1 MFPENEEWLV
11 PYSTKP
17 DRVMKYVKKIIGE
30 KRGEELIEDMI
41 FVLHTQ
47 EYSYFFQVSMTV

>member
-11 PYSTKP
+11 PYYTKP

-30 KRGEELIEDMI
+30 KKEEVVDDMI

-47 EYSYFFQVSMTV
+47 DSYS